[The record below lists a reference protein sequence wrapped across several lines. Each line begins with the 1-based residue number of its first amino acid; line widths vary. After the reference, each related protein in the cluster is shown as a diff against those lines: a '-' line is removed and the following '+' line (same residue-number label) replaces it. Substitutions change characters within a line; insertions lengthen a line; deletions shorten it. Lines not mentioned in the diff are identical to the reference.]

1 MGWSMSTYIAKK
13 QSKRKRSRED
23 IIFDCVV
30 AVAMTIIVIVCL
42 YPFYL
47 AVIMSFNEG
56 LDAQRGGIYFL
67 PRAFTLENYKKLF
80 SDGAWGRAFAVTFA
94 RTVSG
99 TALTVFFTLI
109 VAYGLSYR
117 ELVFRKIYYSI
128 FIFAMYFSGGV
139 IPYYILLRSLH
150 LLNTFFVYIIP
161 GCLSLFYI
169 IVATSFFQDIPRELA
184 ESARLDGAGEFTIF
198 RSIILP
204 ISKPLMATIAI
215 FTSVGHWNAWYES
228 AFFITNKA
236 LRTVGYLMIS
246 VINSSRGSGSAADA
260 AMQAASS
267 TTTLS
272 VQLAAMVVAV
282 TPILCVY
289 PYFQKYFVT
298 GMTVGAVKS

>member
-1 MGWSMSTYIAKK
+1 MNNRRKI
-13 QSKRKRSRED
+13 KRSKKD
-23 IIFDCVV
+23 ILFDCFVAVVMIVVVV
-30 AVAMTIIVIVCL
+30 ACL

-56 LDAQRGGIYFL
+56 LDAQRGGIYL
-67 PRAFTLENYKKLF
+67 WPRTFTLENYKKLF
-80 SDGAWGRAFAVTFA
+80 SDGAWGLAFLVTIA
-94 RTVSG
+94 RTVLG
-99 TALTVFFTLI
+99 TLLTVFFTLF
-109 VAYGLSYR
+109 VAYGLSYK
-117 ELVFRKIYYSI
+117 ELVFRKVYYGI

-150 LLNTFFVYIIP
+150 LLNTFLVYIIP

-169 IVATSFFQDIPRELA
+169 IVATSFFQDIPKELA

-198 RSIILP
+198 RKIILP

-215 FTSVGHWNAWYES
+215 FTSVAHWNAWYES
-228 AFFITNKA
+228 AFFITNKS

-246 VINSSRGSGSAADA
+246 VINSSKASTSAADA
-260 AMQAASS
+260 AMQAASG

-272 VQLAAMVVAV
+272 IQLAAMVIAVA
-282 TPILCVY
+282 PILCVY

>member
-1 MGWSMSTYIAKK
+1 MNERKTI
-13 QSKRKRSRED
+13 KRSARD
-23 IIFDCVV
+23 IAFDC
-30 AVAMTIIVIVCL
+30 AVAAVMIVVVIVCL

-56 LDAQRGGIYFL
+56 LDAQRGGIYL
-67 PRAFTLENYKKLF
+67 WPRMFTLDNYKKLF
-80 SDGAWGRAFAVTFA
+80 SDGAWGTAFLVTIA
-94 RTVSG
+94 RTVTG
-99 TALTVFFTLI
+99 TALTVFFTMI
-109 VAYGLSYR
+109 VGYGLSHR
-117 ELVFRKIYYSI
+117 ELVFRKTYYGI

-150 LLNTFFVYIIP
+150 LLNTFLVYVIP

-169 IVATSFFQDIPRELA
+169 IVATSFFQDIPRELG
-184 ESARLDGAGEFTIF
+184 ESAQLDGAGEFRIF

-215 FTSVGHWNAWYES
+215 FTSVAHWNSWYES
-228 AFFITNKA
+228 AFFISNKA

-246 VINSSRGSGSAADA
+246 IINSTRSSGSAADA
-260 AMQAASS
+260 AMQATRT

-272 VQLAAMVVAV
+272 IQLAAMVVAV
-282 TPILCVY
+282 APILCVY

>member
-1 MGWSMSTYIAKK
+1 MENKSRK
-13 QSKRKRSRED
+13 KRKSRGD
-23 IIFDCVV
+23 IIFD
-30 AVAMTIIVIVCL
+30 TIVTLVMIGIVLMCL

-56 LDAQRGGIYFL
+56 IDAQRGGIYLL
-67 PRAFTLENYKKLF
+67 PRMFTLDNYAKLF
-80 SDGAWGRAFAVTFA
+80 RDGAWGRAFVVTVA
-94 RTVSG
+94 RTVVG
-99 TALTVFFTLI
+99 TFMTVFFTLF
-109 VAYGLSYR
+109 VAYGLSYK
-117 ELVFRKIYYSI
+117 ELVFRKAYYSF

-150 LLNTFFVYIIP
+150 LLNTFWVYVVP

-169 IVATSFFQDIPRELA
+169 VVATSFFQDVPKELA

-198 RSIILP
+198 RKIILP

-228 AFFITNKA
+228 AFFVTDKK
-236 LRTVGYLMIS
+236 LRTMGYLMIA
-246 VINSSRGSGSAADA
+246 VINSSKASTSAADA
-260 AMQAASS
+260 GMQATAT

-272 VQLAAMVVAV
+272 IQLAAMVVAV
-282 TPILCVY
+282 LPILCVY

>member
-1 MGWSMSTYIAKK
+1 MRCDMNNRRKI
-13 QSKRKRSRED
+13 KRSKTD
-23 IIFDCVV
+23 ILFDCFVAVVMIVVVV
-30 AVAMTIIVIVCL
+30 ACL

-56 LDAQRGGIYFL
+56 LDAQRGGIYL
-67 PRAFTLENYKKLF
+67 WPRTFTLENYKKLF
-80 SDGAWGRAFAVTFA
+80 SDGAWGLAFLVTIA
-94 RTVSG
+94 RTVLG
-99 TALTVFFTLI
+99 TLLTVFFTLF
-109 VAYGLSYR
+109 VAYGLSYK
-117 ELVFRKIYYSI
+117 ELVFRKVYYGI

-150 LLNTFFVYIIP
+150 LLNTFLVYIIP

-169 IVATSFFQDIPRELA
+169 IVATSFFQDIPKELA

-198 RSIILP
+198 RKIILP

-215 FTSVGHWNAWYES
+215 FTSVAHWNAWYES
-228 AFFITNKA
+228 AFFITNKS

-246 VINSSRGSGSAADA
+246 VINSSKASTSAADA
-260 AMQAASS
+260 AMQAASG

-272 VQLAAMVVAV
+272 IQLAAMVIAVA
-282 TPILCVY
+282 PILCVY

>member
-1 MGWSMSTYIAKK
+1 METNRRKMKK
-13 QSKRKRSRED
+13 SKGDR
-23 IIFDCVV
+23 IFDIV
-30 AVAMTIIVIVCL
+30 VIVVMVIVVIACL

-56 LDAQRGGIYFL
+56 LDAQKGGIYL
-67 PRAFTLENYKKLF
+67 WPRIFTLENYKKLF
-80 SDGAWGRAFAVTFA
+80 SDGAWGTAFIVTLC
-94 RTVSG
+94 RTVIG
-99 TALTVFFTLI
+99 TFMTVFFTLF
-109 VAYGLSYR
+109 VAYGLSHK
-117 ELVFRKIYYSI
+117 ELMFRKVYYGI

-139 IPYYILLRSLH
+139 IPYYILLRSLK
-150 LLNTFFVYIIP
+150 LLNTFWVYVVP

-169 IVATSFFQDIPRELA
+169 IVATSFFQDIPKELG
-184 ESARLDGAGEFTIF
+184 ESAKLDGAGELTIF
-198 RSIILP
+198 TKVILP

-215 FTSVGHWNAWYES
+215 FTSVAHWNSWYES
-228 AFFITNKA
+228 AFFITNKN
-236 LRTVGYLMIS
+236 LRTMGYLMIA
-246 VINSSRGSGSAADA
+246 VINSSKASNTAADA

-272 VQLAAMVVAV
+272 IQLAAMVVAV

>member
-1 MGWSMSTYIAKK
+1 MNNRRKIKR
-13 QSKRKRSRED
+13 SKRD
-23 IIFDCVV
+23 ILFDCFVAAVMIVVVV
-30 AVAMTIIVIVCL
+30 ACL

-56 LDAQRGGIYFL
+56 LDAQRGGIYL
-67 PRAFTLENYKKLF
+67 WPRTFTLENYKKLF
-80 SDGAWGRAFAVTFA
+80 SDGAWGLAFVVTIA
-94 RTVSG
+94 RTVLG
-99 TALTVFFTLI
+99 TLLTVFFTLF
-109 VAYGLSYR
+109 VAYGLSYK
-117 ELVFRKIYYSI
+117 ELMFRKVYYGI

-150 LLNTFFVYIIP
+150 LLNTFLVYIIP

-169 IVATSFFQDIPRELA
+169 IVATSFFQDIPKELG

-198 RSIILP
+198 RKIILP

-215 FTSVGHWNAWYES
+215 FTSVAHWNAWYES
-228 AFFITNKA
+228 AFFISNKS

-246 VINSSRGSGSAADA
+246 VINSSRASASAADA
-260 AMQAASS
+260 AMQAASG

-272 VQLAAMVVAV
+272 IQLAAMVIAVA
-282 TPILCVY
+282 PILCVY

>member
-1 MGWSMSTYIAKK
+1 MNNRRKI
-13 QSKRKRSRED
+13 KRSKKD
-23 IIFDCVV
+23 ILFDCFVAVVMIVVVV
-30 AVAMTIIVIVCL
+30 ACL

-56 LDAQRGGIYFL
+56 LDAQRGGIYL
-67 PRAFTLENYKKLF
+67 WPRTFTLENYKKLF
-80 SDGAWGRAFAVTFA
+80 SDGAWGLAFLVTIA
-94 RTVSG
+94 RTVLG
-99 TALTVFFTLI
+99 TLLTVFFTLF
-109 VAYGLSYR
+109 VAYGLSYK
-117 ELVFRKIYYSI
+117 ELVFRKVYYGI

-150 LLNTFFVYIIP
+150 LLNTFLVYIIP

-169 IVATSFFQDIPRELA
+169 IVATSFFQDIPKELA

-198 RSIILP
+198 RKIILP

-215 FTSVGHWNAWYES
+215 FTSVAHWNAWYES
-228 AFFITNKA
+228 AFFITDKR

-246 VINSSRGSGSAADA
+246 VINSSKASTSAADA
-260 AMQAASS
+260 AMQAASG

-272 VQLAAMVVAV
+272 IQLAAMVIAVA
-282 TPILCVY
+282 PILCVY

>member
-1 MGWSMSTYIAKK
+1 MEN
-13 QSKRKRSRED
+13 QRKRKKSKSD
-23 IIFDCVV
+23 KIFDVFV
-30 AVAMTIIVIVCL
+30 ALVMAVIVITCL

-56 LDAQRGGIYFL
+56 LDAQRGGIYL
-67 PRAFTLENYKKLF
+67 WPRMFTLENYKKLF
-80 SDGAWGRAFAVTFA
+80 TDGTWGRAFFVTLA
-94 RTVSG
+94 RTVVG
-99 TALTVFFTLI
+99 TTMTVFFTLV
-109 VAYGLSYR
+109 VAYGLSFKD
-117 ELVFRKIYYSI
+117 LVFRKAYYGI

-150 LLNTFFVYIIP
+150 LLNTFWVYVVP

-169 IVATSFFQDIPRELA
+169 IVATSFFQEIPKELG
-184 ESARLDGAGEFTIF
+184 ESARLDGAGEFKIF

-228 AFFITNKA
+228 AFFVTNKG
-236 LRTVGYLMIS
+236 LRTLGYLMIS
-246 VINSSRGSGSAADA
+246 VINSSRASTVKGDA
-260 AMQAASS
+260 SMQAAAN

-272 VQLAAMVVAV
+272 IQLAAMVIAV
-282 TPILCVY
+282 FPILCVY
-289 PYFQKYFVT
+289 PFFQRYFVT

>member
-1 MGWSMSTYIAKK
+1 MRCDMNNRRKI
-13 QSKRKRSRED
+13 KRSKKD
-23 IIFDCVV
+23 ILFDCFVAVVMIVVVV
-30 AVAMTIIVIVCL
+30 ACL

-56 LDAQRGGIYFL
+56 LDAQRGGIYL
-67 PRAFTLENYKKLF
+67 WPRTFTLENYKKLF
-80 SDGAWGRAFAVTFA
+80 SDGAWGLAFLVTIA
-94 RTVSG
+94 RTVLG
-99 TALTVFFTLI
+99 TLLTVFFTLF
-109 VAYGLSYR
+109 VAYGLSYK
-117 ELVFRKIYYSI
+117 ELVFRKVYYGI

-150 LLNTFFVYIIP
+150 LLNTFLVYIIP

-169 IVATSFFQDIPRELA
+169 IVATSFFQDIPKELA

-198 RSIILP
+198 RKIILP

-215 FTSVGHWNAWYES
+215 FTSVAHWNAWYES
-228 AFFITNKA
+228 AFFITNKS

-246 VINSSRGSGSAADA
+246 VINSSKASTSAADA
-260 AMQAASS
+260 AMQAASG

-272 VQLAAMVVAV
+272 IQLAAMVIAVA
-282 TPILCVY
+282 PILCVY